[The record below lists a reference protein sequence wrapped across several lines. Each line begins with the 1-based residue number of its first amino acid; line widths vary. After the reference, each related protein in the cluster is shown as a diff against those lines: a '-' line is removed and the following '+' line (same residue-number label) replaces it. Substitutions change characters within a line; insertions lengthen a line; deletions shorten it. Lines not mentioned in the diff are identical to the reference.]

1 MYEATGGMAQ
11 HVPVQSPHAF
21 FLGAALSFQMIGRTI
36 GPVRFRFDES
46 VVFGSSLVCFCTCYH
61 YCLLMIQFLP
71 ISCYLR
77 KIWAGIACAGFSPE
91 AWVNTT
97 TCTTGNYPIYGLI
110 GVFFLTSII
119 LIVSIRPLLVFEEA
133 KTKTDDDIDVV
144 GVDVDGI
151 DINTAGGNITEG
163 RRNVFVEEDNEEV
176 ASC

>member
-1 MYEATGGMAQ
+1 M
-11 HVPVQSPHAF
+11 
-21 FLGAALSFQMIGRTI
+21 
-36 GPVRFRFDES
+36 
-46 VVFGSSLVCFCTCYH
+46 
-61 YCLLMIQFLP
+61 
-71 ISCYLR
+71 
-77 KIWAGIACAGFSPE
+77 
-91 AWVNTT
+91 NTT

-119 LIVSIRPLLVFEEA
+119 LIVAIRPLLVFEDA